1 MLIYWVLSCYS
12 TAMSVT
18 SGKSSWFIGFAYW
31 NHMTSNGSLF
41 FHKSSLASHP
51 ANMSHM
57 SVSYIRSI
65 STSTNVLVTFIFFPK
80 LSLNLLSIGKLY
92 QVSLEVHFTNNNYD
106 AHDPQMGQLLG
117 TSHNVGFLFEFS
129 SLPAPSHLSSSTI
142 DATISLDLWHFY
154 LGHVS
159 LSLVTLENKLI
170 CLLIK
175 VSLSFCTIWSLFIMI
190 FWIQLWF
197 LMKGDPFFF
206 FFSFFLWLLL
216 PWLWNYLW
224 GFSQLWPHNHK
235 SLYIPSCEI
244 LGTSDLFQSLA
255 HHSVFL

>member
-1 MLIYWVLSCYS
+1 
-12 TAMSVT
+12 
-18 SGKSSWFIGFAYW
+18 
-31 NHMTSNGSLF
+31 
-41 FHKSSLASHP
+41 
-51 ANMSHM
+51 MSHM

-142 DATISLDLWHFY
+142 DATISLDLWHFC

-170 CLLIK
+170 YLLIK

-206 FFSFFLWLLL
+206 FFHFCLWLLL